1 LEDLIRHANQPHHDI
16 ITEVFSTKYPV
27 EVFQTK
33 TQRYVFEA
41 LCEEIGVEYS
51 NIDGR

>member
-1 LEDLIRHANQPHHDI
+1 MIRHANQPHHDI
-16 ITEVFSTKYPV
+16 ITEVFSSKYPD

-41 LCEEIGVEYS
+41 LCEEIGVDYK